1 LKDIVINLLKE
12 RGVDLSEISKL
23 VFELQQPYIDD
34 LKMDE
39 CLENVSKVLDKREV
53 QHAILTGIE
62 LDRLAEENLIK
73 EPLLSIIKTDEALY
87 GMDEILSLSITNVYG
102 SIGFTN
108 FGYLDKLKPGIIGE
122 MDKLGKTTDKVH
134 TFLDDLIGGIVAAA
148 CARIAHSKK

>member
-1 LKDIVINLLKE
+1 MKDIVVDLLKK
-12 RGVDLSEISKL
+12 RGVNLEEIAEL
-23 VFELQQPYIDD
+23 VFELQKPYLVDIE
-34 LKMDE
+34 LEE
-39 CLENVSKVLDKREV
+39 CLENVSKVLEKREV
-53 QHAILTGIE
+53 QHAILTGIQ
-62 LDRLAEENLIK
+62 LDILAEKNLIE
-73 EPLLSIIKTDEALY
+73 EPLLSIIKTDEPLY

-122 MDKLGKTTDKVH
+122 VDKLGKTTDNVH